1 MFFCSSQRFQDHQTW
16 HEIKYKFS
24 LSCTRVLGREMIFIF
39 RCSHLL
45 PVFQL
50 QQQQQQQHLFKH
62 DKKIQQKLMWS
73 CTDNK
78 TKFLTKSNKTKFL
91 TNYKKTN
98 VRFLHIFN
106 NKNNSSGGN
115 DSSVNKNTSESLL
128 CVLHPHWTTFISPR
142 LVQI

>member
-1 MFFCSSQRFQDHQTW
+1 MTITRHFFINERA
-16 HEIKYKFS
+16 K
-24 LSCTRVLGREMIFIF
+24 RRE
-39 RCSHLL
+39 
-45 PVFQL
+45 PVPPSAQ

-62 DKKIQQKLMWS
+62 DKEIQQKLMWS

-106 NKNNSSGGN
+106 NKILHS
-115 DSSVNKNTSESLL
+115 TSL
-128 CVLHPHWTTFISPR
+128 
-142 LVQI
+142 